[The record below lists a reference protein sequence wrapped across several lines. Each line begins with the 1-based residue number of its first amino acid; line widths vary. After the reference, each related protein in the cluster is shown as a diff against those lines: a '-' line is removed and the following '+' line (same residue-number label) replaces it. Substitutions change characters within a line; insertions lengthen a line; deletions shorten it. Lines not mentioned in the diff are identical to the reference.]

1 MKITKPAALKDMRLS
16 WILNIGAWMSYAA
29 AYVGRYNFSAALA
42 SIVKSGVM
50 TKPEGGVISTVFFF
64 CYGTGQ
70 IIMGYISDRLPA
82 RRMVTVGLFA
92 SAAVNLLM
100 TTVESPTLM
109 AVIWG
114 LNGIAQSMLWAPI
127 LCILTN
133 ELHPD
138 LRMKAGVMI
147 ASSPLVGTLTAYFAA
162 ALTASIDWRLIFV
175 ISGCIVALAAVVWLC
190 ICGYVSHKSP
200 DTVTVDTKKTVSD
213 SSSAQTAAGEKT
225 KNILITSGIVFMI
238 LPVIMHG
245 MLKEGI
251 GTWVPTMITETYGAS
266 PTFSIFISMILPI
279 INLSGVFIAMFVF
292 SRFAHENEMLA
303 AAMMIGVA
311 SLPLISLLLIGRMP
325 AVIAVVMMSIVTS
338 LMHGFNHLLLT
349 MASMRFGKAGR
360 AGSMTGM
367 LNCVTYAGCAI
378 SGYGFGALAETFGWQ
393 GTVWF
398 WIAIAVVASCLSMTA
413 VRRWRRFLDG
423 LKNQENS

>member
-1 MKITKPAALKDMRLS
+1 MKITKPAALKSMRLS
-16 WILNIGAWMSYAA
+16 WILNIACWMAYAA

-42 SIVKSGVM
+42 SIVSSGVM
-50 TKPEGGVISTVFFF
+50 TKPEGGVVSTVFFF
-64 CYGTGQ
+64 CYGAGQ
-70 IIMGYISDRLPA
+70 IVMGYISDRLPA
-82 RRMVTVGLFA
+82 RRMVTAGLFT
-92 SAAVNLLM
+92 SAVFNLLM
-100 TTVESPTLM
+100 TAVESPTLM

-138 LRMKAGVMI
+138 LRIKAGVMI
-147 ASSPLVGTLTAYFAA
+147 ASSPLVGTLTAYFFA
-162 ALTASIDWRLIFV
+162 ALTASTGWRPIFV
-175 ISGCIVALAAVVWLC
+175 ISGCIVALAAAAWVCV
-190 ICGYVSHKSP
+190 CGYLSHVSP
-200 DTVTVDTKKTVSD
+200 ETVTIDTKTA
-213 SSSAQTAAGEKT
+213 SAAAAQQAASGAKA
-225 KNILITSGIVFMI
+225 KNILVLSGIAFMI

-266 PTFSIFISMILPI
+266 PTFSIFISMILPV

-303 AAMMIGVA
+303 AAMMIGFSA
-311 SLPLISLLLIGRMP
+311 LPLISLLFIGRMP
-325 AVIAVVMMSIVTS
+325 AVIAVVMMSVVTS

-360 AGSMTGM
+360 AGSMTGI

-398 WIAIAVVASCLSMTA
+398 WIGIAVVASCLSMTA
-413 VRRWRRFLDG
+413 VGRWRRFLDG
-423 LKNQENS
+423 MKNQENS